1 MNKIYEGNRSE
12 HVYLPPG
19 YSAQDYVIKEIELE
33 KITDQIWGS
42 QYAIPLKE
50 TPHFKY
56 TQGDVQPLK
65 DYFNSCRGITWA
77 RKGTPAE
84 NMTVEELIGEFDVIL
99 KSDKDYLEPPFESHY
114 IIVNNYASVDGTRR
128 ACTLLS
134 NGITSAPVAW
144 QI

>member
-65 DYFNSCRGITWA
+65 DYFN
-77 RKGTPAE
+77 
-84 NMTVEELIGEFDVIL
+84 
-99 KSDKDYLEPPFESHY
+99 
-114 IIVNNYASVDGTRR
+114 
-128 ACTLLS
+128 
-134 NGITSAPVAW
+134 
-144 QI
+144 